1 MQNRTVFKNG
11 GMTLRLIAKKKD
23 SAVFARLNTDGTN
36 HDFIYAW
43 IVHFDG
49 ENVWWGQGSYNLTK
63 EQALRKLNA

>member
-1 MQNRTVFKNG
+1 MQNRAVFKNG

-23 SAVFARLNTDGTN
+23 SAVFARLNTNGTN

-49 ENVWWGQGSYNLTK
+49 ENV
-63 EQALRKLNA
+63 